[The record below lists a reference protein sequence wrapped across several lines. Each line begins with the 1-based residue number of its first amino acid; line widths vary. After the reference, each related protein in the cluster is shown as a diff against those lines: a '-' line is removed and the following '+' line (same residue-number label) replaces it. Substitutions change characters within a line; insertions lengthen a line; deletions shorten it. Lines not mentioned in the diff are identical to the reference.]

1 MHSKLK
7 TAADL
12 FSVSTFQ
19 TQWKH
24 WQNSLESHT
33 IMKPRSNLNHTKNI
47 TTQVLLIFFPPFFLC
62 KRKKT
67 FFFLPLHIPRPM
79 SLSLSSLQIS
89 LSFFCVIE
97 HIYSTLTVHFSATC
111 VHVFWKFY
119 WGSNKEVVKA
129 NYDGWTW
136 MNKVYGFGGVWI
148 TGVVGTWTKKKNPPL
163 LPKKKSSTITHTPPN
178 NKTSKVLLLKNKNPS
193 QSQS

>member
-24 WQNSLESHT
+24 RQNILESHT
-33 IMKPRSNLNHTKNI
+33 IMNPRSNSNHTKNI
-47 TTQVLLIFFPPFFLC
+47 TQVLLIFFPTFFLC

-67 FFFLPLHIPRPM
+67 LFLSFFFTSQDPC
-79 SLSLSSLQIS
+79 LSLSPFQIS
-89 LSFFCVIE
+89 LFFCVIE
-97 HIYSTLTVHFSATC
+97 HIYSTFTVHFSATC
-111 VHVFWKFY
+111 LHVFWKFY
-119 WGSNKEVVKA
+119 WGSNKEVVKV
-129 NYDGWTW
+129 NYEGWTW
-136 MNKVYGFGGVWI
+136 MNKVYGFREVWT
-148 TGVVGTWTKKKNPPL
+148 TGVFGTWKKKPSFVTKTKN
-163 LPKKKSSTITHTPPN
+163 LPQSHTPPN
-178 NKTSKVLLLKNKNPS
+178 NKNSKVLLIKNKNPS